1 MRCREL
7 DIAEAGGEELRARI
21 GRRPGLARAL
31 RGEEAAE
38 ALGRERGEQR
48 AGIGEVVRW
57 RGVAD
62 ADAARDAAQREILR
76 AALGQFLLGGAQQR
90 RAQVAMVVGRGAAAR
105 TGRLARQGPCL
116 GRHPDAV
123 KFTS

>member
-48 AGIGEVVRW
+48 ARIAKWCAGAAWLTPTRRATPRSEKSSVPRS
-57 RGVAD
+57 ASSSS
-62 ADAARDAAQREILR
+62 AARSS
-76 AALGQFLLGGAQQR
+76 
-90 RAQVAMVVGRGAAAR
+90 AAR
-105 TGRLARQGPCL
+105 RSPWW
-116 GRHPDAV
+116 
-123 KFTS
+123 